1 MTRRALDIGE
11 QKRDGAGRQFGHARS
26 VTPRRPVGKRSTSVR
41 RPPAGFGYPAAV
53 TSQASRAV
61 QSHASRTAGLGALHE
76 RPVAAAVLGAV
87 IIAFSGIL
95 VKLAGVP
102 PATAAVFRCA
112 YALPFL
118 LVIATAERRTF
129 GPRPRSQ
136 VLLAWL
142 AGVFFAV
149 DLELYHHTIALVGAG
164 LATVLGNTQVV
175 FVAVLA
181 WLLLRERLPLRIA
194 IAIPVVLAG
203 VVLVSG
209 VFGADAYGSNPQL
222 GVLSGLTTG
231 LSYAGFLIILRLGN
245 ADLRRPAGPL
255 FDATLS
261 ATIVSLLIGWP
272 LGELQ
277 LIPSWPA
284 HGYLFALAFTSQF
297 LGWLAISVSLPRLPS
312 ALSSVVLTIQPLSAV
327 VLAMVLLSEQPSP
340 LQLVGG
346 GVVLAGLLLATVR
359 RRPQPD

>member
-1 MTRRALDIGE
+1 MTAE
-11 QKRDGAGRQFGHARS
+11 ASGA
-26 VTPRRPVGKRSTSVR
+26 VD
-41 RPPAGFGYPAAV
+41 
-53 TSQASRAV
+53 
-61 QSHASRTAGLGALHE
+61 SHASRTAFLGALHE

-95 VKLAGVP
+95 VKLADVP

-112 YALPFL
+112 YALPFIM
-118 LVIATAERRTF
+118 VIAFAERRSF

-142 AGVFFAV
+142 AGIFFAI

-175 FVAVLA
+175 FVALLA
-181 WLLLRERLPLRIA
+181 WLLLREQLSFRTA
-194 IAIPVVLAG
+194 AAIPVVLAG

-209 VFGADAYGSNPQL
+209 VIGANAYGSNPQL
-222 GVLSGLTTG
+222 GVLVGLATG
-231 LSYAGFLIILRLGN
+231 LSYAGFLIIQRLAN

-261 ATIVSLLIGWP
+261 ATIVLLLIGWP
-272 LGELQ
+272 LGELD
-277 LIPSWPA
+277 LVPSWPA

-297 LGWLAISVSLPRLPS
+297 VAWLLISVSLPRLPS
-312 ALSSVVLTIQPLSAV
+312 ALSSIVLTIQPLSSV
-327 VLAMVLLSEQPSP
+327 VLAMLILSEQPSSI
-340 LQLVGG
+340 QLLGG
-346 GVVLAGLLLATVR
+346 AIVLGGLLLATLR
-359 RRPQPD
+359 RRSPAG